1 MARVPDVPFEQMS
14 AEQQRVYREIAGARS
29 GSVRGPFALW
39 IRNPELAD
47 LASRFGNSLR
57 LHGRLE
63 KRLFELTVLLVA
75 RHWSA
80 QYEWFTHER
89 AALKA
94 GISAENVDAIRLGEP
109 PVFERPEE
117 QLVYDTITELTR
129 TRTLSQ
135 PAYDLALAALGLDL
149 LIELVTAAGFYTM
162 VAMTLNA
169 FDSPVPGGGKPLPEK
184 D

>member
-14 AEQQRVYREIAGARS
+14 AEQQRVYREIAGSRS

-39 IRNPELAD
+39 IRNPVLAD
-47 LASRFGNSLR
+47 RASQFGNALR

-63 KRLFELTVLLVA
+63 KRLFELMVLLVA

-94 GISAENVDAIRLGEP
+94 GISTEIVDAIRSGQP
-109 PVFERPEE
+109 PAFERPDE
-117 QLVYDTITELTR
+117 QLVYDTITELNR

-135 PAYDLALAALGLDL
+135 PAYERALAALGLDL
-149 LIELVTAAGFYTM
+149 LIELVAAAGFYTM

-169 FDSPVPGGGKPLPEK
+169 FDAPVPGGGKPLSEK
-184 D
+184 E